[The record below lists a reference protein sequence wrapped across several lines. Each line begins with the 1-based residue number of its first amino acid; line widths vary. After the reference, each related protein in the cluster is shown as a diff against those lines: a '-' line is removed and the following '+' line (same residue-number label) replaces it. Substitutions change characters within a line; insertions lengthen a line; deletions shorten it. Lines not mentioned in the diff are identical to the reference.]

1 MVERRRFYPR
11 WGRRSSCNF
20 VFVGFLLVGFVRGTW
35 LRLRKVSKPAL
46 RDPRV
51 HAQEGATAPRGC
63 RGHRSA
69 GRRAGMRPR
78 RAVHWQWDRRA
89 CARGRRTREASARSS
104 SWPHAFSPRSKV
116 GSPAQL
122 RRRTCVRS
130 AVDVAARGDV
140 MEPRRFLFPLCSSTW
155 RRVAQAKFAGI
166 SHAERRVRLAME
178 AGLPGSDGVTRGLST
193 RACQLL
199 VRAVF
204 SGERGFPPRL
214 RRGPPTR
221 AEPRQTAALFE
232 EHAGAEPLQA
242 TGAGGHLDASYN

>member
-1 MVERRRFYPR
+1 MPGFAQRAVRAGMVERRGFYPR

-46 RDPRV
+46 RDPRA

-78 RAVHWQWDRRA
+78 SAVHRQWDRRA
-89 CARGRRTREASARSS
+89 CARGRRTRETSARSS

-140 MEPRRFLFPLCSSTW
+140 MEPRCFCSLS
-155 RRVAQAKFAGI
+155 V
-166 SHAERRVRLAME
+166 LA
-178 AGLPGSDGVTRGLST
+178 
-193 RACQLL
+193 
-199 VRAVF
+199 
-204 SGERGFPPRL
+204 
-214 RRGPPTR
+214 RRGESR
-221 AEPRQTAALFE
+221 KRNFQAAVPR
-232 EHAGAEPLQA
+232 
-242 TGAGGHLDASYN
+242 